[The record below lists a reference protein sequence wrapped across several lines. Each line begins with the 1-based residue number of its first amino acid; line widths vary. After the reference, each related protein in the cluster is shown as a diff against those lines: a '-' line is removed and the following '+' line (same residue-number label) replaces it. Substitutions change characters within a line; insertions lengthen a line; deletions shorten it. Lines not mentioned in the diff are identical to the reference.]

1 MKTQYS
7 HAKREQYGRLL
18 AALLC
23 DQYFGARPTA
33 TLDGPAVLRFTPI
46 RQVNLFVVQQLL
58 HRWTAEM
65 AQLRSP
71 YFDFEDADVR
81 QALTQFMNVLSR
93 RIKISRPA
101 FEPLLAE
108 AITDTLTGCL
118 DPTETFARKLL
129 GDAAGYTPEKL
140 RESLRYLDA
149 NKPVF
154 EEFLA
159 TLPAGQE
166 QERDYLLSRFRLHR
180 EASQEHMQPVAVVV
194 EQFNVLLPLTEA
206 ELYETSQPEGAAA
219 PDVPAAPTPE
229 PAAPAPTPTEATPQ
243 ALATP
248 VAPAPQEVPRAMPA
262 RPEPAPVAEKAA
274 GVPAPAPQ
282 PTPAAKPATPAQAA
296 APEATTAAV
305 PLYEKLK
312 AEQSAAPSLSETLR
326 QERAATLADKAPKV
340 ESLREAISINQRFS
354 FINELFNGENMEYH
368 AAIQHLDTL
377 PSAELAKRYVTEDLA
392 DKYQWVRK
400 DEHIGKLL
408 KLIERKFNG

>member
-33 TLDGPAVLRFTPI
+33 TLDGPAVLRFTPV

-58 HRWTAEM
+58 NKWTAEM

-129 GDAAGYTPEKL
+129 GEPASYAPENL
-140 RESLRYLDA
+140 REGLRYLDT
-149 NKPVF
+149 NKSLF
-154 EEFLA
+154 EDFLN
-159 TLPAGQE
+159 TLPAGKE
-166 QERDYLLSRFRLHR
+166 QDRDYLISSFRMH
-180 EASQEHMQPVAVVV
+180 QESNPEQVQPILAVV
-194 EQFNVLLPLTEA
+194 EQFNVLLPLMEA
-206 ELYETSQPEGAAA
+206 ELYETEENSASPKQAQ
-219 PDVPAAPTPE
+219 PE
-229 PAAPAPTPTEATPQ
+229 PAVPTAPKPS
-243 ALATP
+243 
-248 VAPAPQEVPRAMPA
+248 
-262 RPEPAPVAEKAA
+262 
-274 GVPAPAPQ
+274 VPAPAPQ
-282 PTPAAKPATPAQAA
+282 PEPTPAPPAFA
-296 APEATTAAV
+296 APAPVPAEKPVAEVPAEPAKEPAPAVAPQPAPTAPAPPVRQPEPAPAGV

-312 AEQSAAPSLSETLR
+312 AEQSSAPTLSETLR
-326 QERAATLADKAPKV
+326 QDRSATLADKAPKV
-340 ESLREAISINQRFS
+340 ESLREAISINQRFG

-377 PSAELAKRYVTEDLA
+377 PGAELAKRYVTEELA
-392 DKYQWVRK
+392 AKYQWVRK
-400 DEHIGKLL
+400 DEHIAKLL
-408 KLIERKFNG
+408 KLIDRKFNG

>member
-58 HRWTAEM
+58 HKWTAEM
-65 AQLRSP
+65 GQLRSP
-71 YFDFEDADVR
+71 YFDFEDTDVR

-129 GDAAGYTPEKL
+129 GDAPGYTPEKL

-159 TLPAGQE
+159 TLPADQE

-180 EASQEHMQPVAVVV
+180 EASQEHMQPVALVV

-206 ELYETSQPEGAAA
+206 ELYETAQPEEAATA
-219 PDVPAAPTPE
+219 TATASPTQE
-229 PAAPAPTPTEATPQ
+229 PAAPAPAPVEAPP
-243 ALATP
+243 LAPAEPAP
-248 VAPAPQEVPRAMPA
+248 VAPLAIPTPTPA
-262 RPEPAPVAEKAA
+262 RPEPVPTVEQPAAP
-274 GVPAPAPQ
+274 PQ
-282 PTPAAKPATPAQAA
+282 PTPATSRITATKAVA
-296 APEATTAAV
+296 ETATV

-312 AEQSAAPSLSETLR
+312 AEQPVAPSLSETLR

-368 AAIQHLDTL
+368 AAIQHMDTL

-392 DKYQWVRK
+392 SKYQWVRK
-400 DEHIGKLL
+400 DEHVGKLL

>member
-23 DQYFGARPTA
+23 DDYFGARPTA

-58 HRWTAEM
+58 QKWTAEM

-108 AITDTLTGCL
+108 AITDTLNGCL
-118 DPTETFARKLL
+118 DPTDTFARKLL
-129 GDAAGYTPEKL
+129 GDSTGHTPEKL
-140 RESLRYLDA
+140 REALRYLDI
-149 NKPVF
+149 NKSVF
-154 EEFLA
+154 EGFLSA
-159 TLPAGQE
+159 LPAGQE
-166 QERDYLLSRFRLHR
+166 MERDYLLSRFRLHC
-180 EASQEHMQPVAVVV
+180 ESDQQLHPVTSLV
-194 EQFNVLLPLTEA
+194 EQFNELLPLTEE
-206 ELYETSQPEGAAA
+206 ELYENRPAEQAAPAAA
-219 PDVPAAPTPE
+219 PTAATPPAAAPVAAAAAPVPTPEASATPEAPATEPEPAKPAQAINPLPAEQPAPTPAAPPAPQPE
-229 PAAPAPTPTEATPQ
+229 PAASQ
-243 ALATP
+243 
-248 VAPAPQEVPRAMPA
+248 
-262 RPEPAPVAEKAA
+262 PE
-274 GVPAPAPQ
+274 
-282 PTPAAKPATPAQAA
+282 A
-296 APEATTAAV
+296 APDNV
-305 PLYEKLK
+305 PLYQKLK
-312 AEQSAAPSLSETLR
+312 AEQPAAPSLSETLR

-368 AAIQHLDTL
+368 AAIQHLDTM
-377 PSAELAKRYVTEDLA
+377 PNADLARQYVTEDLA
-392 DKYQWVRK
+392 GKYQWVRK
-400 DEHIGKLL
+400 DEHVAKLL
-408 KLIERKFNG
+408 KLIDRKFNG

>member
-58 HRWTAEM
+58 NKWTAEM

-81 QALTQFMNVLSR
+81 LALTQFMNVLSR

-101 FEPLLAE
+101 FEPLLAD

-129 GDAAGYTPEKL
+129 GEPASYAPEKL
-140 RESLRYLDA
+140 REGLRYLDT
-149 NKPVF
+149 NKSLF
-154 EEFLA
+154 EEFLNG
-159 TLPAGQE
+159 LPAGQE
-166 QERDYLLSRFRLHR
+166 QDRDYLVSRFRLH
-180 EASQEHMQPVAVVV
+180 QESCPEQVQPVLAMV
-194 EQFNVLLPLTEA
+194 EQFNVLLPLTEQELHETEEPAAA
-206 ELYETSQPEGAAA
+206 EAAPAAAA
-219 PDVPAAPTPE
+219 PKPAPAPAPAPEAPVTAPVAPATPAVTVPTAAPAAPE
-229 PAAPAPTPTEATPQ
+229 PLPQPAEPAVAAAAPAPAPE
-243 ALATP
+243 TP
-248 VAPAPQEVPRAMPA
+248 VAPVQPTAS
-262 RPEPAPVAEKAA
+262 APVS
-274 GVPAPAPQ
+274 
-282 PTPAAKPATPAQAA
+282 
-296 APEATTAAV
+296 V

-312 AEQSAAPSLSETLR
+312 AEQPAAPSLSETLR
-326 QERAATLADKAPKV
+326 QDRAGTLADKAPKV
-340 ESLREAISINQRFS
+340 ESLREAISINQRFG

-377 PSAELAKRYVTEDLA
+377 PSAELAKRYITEDLST
-392 DKYQWVRK
+392 KYQWVRK
-400 DEHIGKLL
+400 DEHIN
-408 KLIERKFNG
+408 KLIKLIDRKFNG

>member
-1 MKTQYS
+1 MKTKYS

-58 HRWTAEM
+58 GKWTAEM

-93 RIKISRPA
+93 RIKLSRPA

-108 AITDTLTGCL
+108 AITDTLTGSL
-118 DPTETFARKLL
+118 DPADTFTRKLL
-129 GDAAGYTPEKL
+129 GEPTACTPEQL
-140 RESLRYLDA
+140 RESLRYLDV

-154 EEFLA
+154 ESFLD

-166 QERDYLLSRFRLHR
+166 QERDYLVSRFRLHQ
-180 EASQEHMQPVAVVV
+180 EACQAQLQPVLVVV
-194 EQFNVLLPLTEA
+194 EQFNVLLPITEDD
-206 ELYETSQPEGAAA
+206 LYEPAPQTEPERAAPAASPAPATPVAAA
-219 PDVPAAPTPE
+219 TATPTPTPE
-229 PAAPAPTPTEATPQ
+229 PVAQAAPPV
-243 ALATP
+243 P
-248 VAPAPQEVPRAMPA
+248 VAQPAPKPA
-262 RPEPAPVAEKAA
+262 PKPAPVVAEAA
-274 GVPAPAPQ
+274 Q
-282 PTPAAKPATPAQAA
+282 PAADLAGAGS
-296 APEATTAAV
+296 
-305 PLYEKLK
+305 LYEKLR
-312 AEQSAAPSLSETLR
+312 AEQSAAPTLSETLR
-326 QERAATLADKAPKV
+326 QDRTATLADKAPKV

-368 AAIQHLDTL
+368 VAIQHLDTL
-377 PSAELAKRYVTEDLA
+377 PSPDIAKRYVNEDLTS
-392 DKYQWVRK
+392 KYQWVRK
-400 DEHIGKLL
+400 EEHVNKLL
-408 KLIERKFNG
+408 KLIDRKFGA

>member
-58 HRWTAEM
+58 HKWTAEM
-65 AQLRSP
+65 GQLRSP

-129 GDAAGYTPEKL
+129 GDAPGYTPEKL

-166 QERDYLLSRFRLHR
+166 QQRDYLLSRFRLHR
-180 EASQEHMQPVAVVV
+180 EASQEHMQPVALVV

-206 ELYETSQPEGAAA
+206 ELYETAQPEEAATA
-219 PDVPAAPTPE
+219 PAAVSPAQE
-229 PAAPAPTPTEATPQ
+229 PAAPAPAPVEAPP
-243 ALATP
+243 LAPAEPAP
-248 VAPAPQEVPRAMPA
+248 VAPPEILIPTPA
-262 RPEPAPVAEKAA
+262 RPEPVPMVKQPAAAPVTPPQ
-274 GVPAPAPQ
+274 PAPA
-282 PTPAAKPATPAQAA
+282 TSRIAATQA
-296 APEATTAAV
+296 APETASV

-312 AEQSAAPSLSETLR
+312 AEQPAAPSLSETLR

-368 AAIQHLDTL
+368 AAIQHMDTL

-392 DKYQWVRK
+392 SKYQWARK